1 MPRNMSDYK
10 HRDAMRRRYRR
21 SLTSIALF
29 VVVGLISLPVILLA
43 VHDLTFQLD
52 GDAIASTTTNKGNP
66 PHLQTVDWD
75 SIFNADGTTKASLPT
90 GFGTARLDRDFLST
104 TPTNQAP
111 FGNLI
116 TSDQT
121 TYATGSK
128 DTLPISGWQCN
139 FDNNVNSKIDI
150 MNAYAATYTAPNG
163 DKILYFGMERN
174 VNTGDANV
182 GFWFLKGNVDCA
194 SSGGAVTFTGAHQDG
209 DILIVS
215 AFTGGGKVSEISAYR
230 WCQSPTTNAA
240 CQSLGP
246 TATGFIDPTAVAG
259 SGDCRTSD
267 HPADDA
273 ICAVANTNDAT
284 LGVNGVNGTITVP
297 WLTAAGKPAGHSLP
311 VAQFFEG
318 GINLTKTQLVG
329 CFNEFIGDTRS
340 SQSLTAT
347 LFDYAEGVLGGCN
360 ATLTTTPSSGGA
372 NYANA
377 VLPGT
382 SVTDTATITVG
393 EATNPTPTGNVTF
406 YICGPLAAAAL
417 CSTGGTQVGSPVA
430 IQDAQGPDTTHGDGT
445 ATSAAVNTLASPL
458 TPGRYCFRA
467 EWPGDTNYTTGPFVH
482 SGSGNSECFLVKDTS
497 TTTTTQEWVPNDN
510 ATVTAGA
517 ATTPVSGTVKFT
529 LYADS
534 TCGQSGGTILY
545 DPAAISVSGTG
556 SATASTS
563 NTSKI
568 TATPTVDGGVSW
580 KVVFTPTDS
589 NILTGSDHCEKTVIT
604 ITN

>member
-1 MPRNMSDYK
+1 MDRNLSDRRK
-10 HRDAMRRRYRR
+10 RGDATGSRHRRWL
-21 SLTSIALF
+21 SALAF
-29 VVVGLISLPVILLA
+29 VVTAGLILLPVALLA
-43 VHDLTFQLD
+43 VHDLAFQLD
-52 GDAIASTTTNKGNP
+52 GDVASSP
-66 PHLQTVDWD
+66 
-75 SIFNADGTTKASLPT
+75 DGTVGGGDQPIDWADLFDASGNTVASLPT
-90 GFGTARLDRDFLST
+90 GFGHAKLDKDFTSGPNNPPKFPLGQLT
-104 TPTNQAP
+104 TNDP
-111 FGNLI
+111 
-116 TSDQT
+116 T

-128 DTLPISGWQCN
+128 DTLAISGWQCN
-139 FDNNVNSKIDI
+139 FDHNVNSKIDI
-150 MNAYAATYTAPNG
+150 MNSYAATYTAANG

-174 VNTGDANV
+174 VNSGDANV
-182 GFWFLKGNVDCA
+182 GFWFLKGNVDCDA
-194 SSGGAVTFTGAHQDG
+194 TAGTGTFTGAHQDG

-215 AFTGGGKVSEISAYR
+215 AFTGGGKVTEISAYR
-230 WCQSPTTNAA
+230 WCQTPMTTPA
-240 CQSLGP
+240 
-246 TATGFIDPTAVAG
+246 DPTCAAAAAADPAKVAAGFLPDTKVAG
-259 SGDCRTSD
+259 SGDCR
-267 HPADDA
+267 DA
-273 ICAVANTNDAT
+273 THDLNDPICAVANTD
-284 LGVNGVNGTITVP
+284 TITTP
-297 WLTAAGKPAGHSLP
+297 WLTAADKVVTHSLP
-311 VAQFFEG
+311 TAQFFEG

-360 ATLTTTPSSGGA
+360 AALTTTPSSGGV

-393 EATNPTPTGNVTF
+393 EASNPTPTGNVTF

-430 IQDAQGPDTTHGDGT
+430 ITDAGGDATHGDGT
-445 ATSAAVNTLASPL
+445 ATSAAVNTVASPL
-458 TPGRYCFRA
+458 APGRYCFRA
-467 EWPGDTNYTTGPFVH
+467 EWPGDSNYTTGPFVH
-482 SGSGNSECFLVKDTS
+482 SGTGNSECFLVRDTS

-510 ATVTAGA
+510 ATVTAGVS
-517 ATTPVSGTVKFT
+517 TTPVSGTVKFT

-580 KVVFTPTDS
+580 LVVFTPTNS
-589 NILTGSDHCEKTVIT
+589 NILTGSQHCEKTVIT